1 VFFLAERDA
10 HVVLAHP
17 VSPLTGCGR
26 ALFEFP
32 RHPPWPNRRRELYL
46 RDTLGLPAR
55 GLAPLHTPYFSSL
68 LRRRRMVE
76 GELFPKPEYGDHY
89 ASNGNGSPKCDGNQP
104 HFEVGEV
111 FLSCVVA

>member
-1 VFFLAERDA
+1 
-10 HVVLAHP
+10 
-17 VSPLTGCGR
+17 
-26 ALFEFP
+26 
-32 RHPPWPNRRRELYL
+32 
-46 RDTLGLPAR
+46 
-55 GLAPLHTPYFSSL
+55 
-68 LRRRRMVE
+68 MVE